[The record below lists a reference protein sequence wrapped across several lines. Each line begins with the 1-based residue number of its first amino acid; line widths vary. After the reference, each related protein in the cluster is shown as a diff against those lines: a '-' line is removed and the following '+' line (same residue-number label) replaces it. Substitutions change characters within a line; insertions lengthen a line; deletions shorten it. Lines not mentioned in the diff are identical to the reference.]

1 MTILEVIEKTNRE
14 YLLKEVPAIIR
25 NFMEPVISAKLMTME
40 KGGLKYVGR
49 GFGFQLTPKPD
60 SITTWSLWSDTK
72 ERIINKDIDGSWF
85 ISTGDLEFVPE
96 MVPLNEES
104 FAKVLESIL
113 L

>member
-72 ERIINKDIDGSWF
+72 ERVIDKDIDGSWF
-85 ISTGDLEFVPE
+85 ISTGDLEFVSE

-104 FAKVLESIL
+104 FAKVLEGIL